1 MKVVM
6 NGIVLDVKT
15 EQGLKEKE
23 LINLIHLMQSCYTE
37 CRFKVQR
44 LSDEIYIIMIR
55 KSNNYNISDSFVL
68 GINSVSELDI
78 YLYVERIIKKL
89 NSIKHYYDLSKIN
102 TDEVF
107 EFKFGRRKRVRYNMS
122 EDIEEELKKTYDTAD
137 VTYVLIGKY
146 RIKVSIRD
154 IKIEFVYKFDRLS
167 TFDYNIQSIE
177 NIINSCIVGIERR
190 RKKC

>member
-1 MKVVM
+1 MKVSM
-6 NGIVLDVKT
+6 NGIIQDIKI
-15 EQGLKEKE
+15 EEGLKEID

-37 CRFKVQR
+37 YRFKVQR
-44 LSDEIYIIMIR
+44 LSDVIYVVSIR
-55 KSNNYNISDSFVL
+55 KNNCNLSDGFVL
-68 GINSVSELDI
+68 CIDGVSELNI
-78 YLYVERIIKKL
+78 YTTVERIIKKL
-89 NSIKHYYDLSKIN
+89 NSIKQYYDLSKIN

-107 EFKFGRRKRVRYNMS
+107 EFKFGSRGRVRYNMS

-146 RIKVSIRD
+146 KIKISIRD

>member
-1 MKVVM
+1 MKVSM
-6 NGIVLDVKT
+6 NGIIQDIKI
-15 EQGLKEKE
+15 EEGLKEID

-37 CRFKVQR
+37 YRFKVQR
-44 LSDEIYIIMIR
+44 LSDVIYVVSIR
-55 KSNNYNISDSFVL
+55 KNNCNLSDGFVL
-68 GINSVSELDI
+68 CIDGVSELNI
-78 YLYVERIIKKL
+78 YTTVERIIKKL
-89 NSIKHYYDLSKIN
+89 NSIKQYYDLSKIN

-107 EFKFGRRKRVRYNMS
+107 EFKFGSRGRVRYNMS
-122 EDIEEELKKTYDTAD
+122 EDIEEELKKTYNTAD
-137 VTYVLIGKY
+137 VTNVLIGKY
-146 RIKVSIRD
+146 KIKISIRD